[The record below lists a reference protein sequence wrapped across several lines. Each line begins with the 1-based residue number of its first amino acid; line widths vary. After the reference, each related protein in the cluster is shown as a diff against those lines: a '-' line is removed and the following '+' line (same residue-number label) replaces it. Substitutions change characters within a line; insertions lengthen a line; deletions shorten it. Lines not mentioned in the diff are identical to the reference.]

1 MNGFSDQTTY
11 FLISINSQAM
21 STDTKLPVN
30 IPIYRRDLVGNRL
43 ILAGGG
49 RFTYVEIKENHN
61 SYLKKKK
68 QSTHRNQKYKE
79 H

>member
-1 MNGFSDQTTY
+1 
-11 FLISINSQAM
+11 M